1 MDPLDLIYQGK
12 VKRFFRATRK
22 LTQPG
27 VISHITQR
35 AAGKEPV
42 FLEDD
47 DYLLMLG
54 LLKKGSEKHGM
65 RIFAFCLMQNHIHLL
80 VRPERGKLQDPMRDF
95 FLSMPDDSTRSMKGR
110 ATYLQAATGR
120 RSVLIQ
126 AIFWLSPYTS
136 ISTRSVPG

>member
-1 MDPLDLIYQGK
+1 MDPLDLISQGK

-65 RIFAFCLMQNHIHLL
+65 RIFGFCLMQN
-80 VRPERGKLQDPMRDF
+80 
-95 FLSMPDDSTRSMKGR
+95 
-110 ATYLQAATGR
+110 TY
-120 RSVLIQ
+120 
-126 AIFWLSPYTS
+126 
-136 ISTRSVPG
+136 ISWCY